1 MTQVFLLHTAPS
13 LPDVF
18 DGLLTEHLPEANASH
33 LVDESLLA
41 DTVAHG
47 MLPRTRRRLVD
58 HLTRAEEQGAQ
69 AVLVTCSSLGEAV
82 EAARPFVS
90 VPVYRIDV
98 PMAAQAVAAG
108 SRIGILATLASTME
122 PTSRLIE
129 REARAQGRTV
139 ELTASVCDGAFEAL
153 RAGRTE
159 EHDAVVAAEAQK
171 LAATVDVLVLAQASM
186 ARVIDALPA
195 GSLDIPVLSSPR
207 TGVAQLANAAD
218 ADPGVVGG

>member
-1 MTQVFLLHTAPS
+1 MTPVFLLHTAPS
-13 LPDVF
+13 LPAVF
-18 DGLLTEHLPEANASH
+18 DGLLTEHVPGVNASH

-58 HLTRAEEQGAQ
+58 HLARAEEQGAQ

-82 EAARPFVS
+82 ESARPFVS

-98 PMAAQAVAAG
+98 PMVAQAVATG
-108 SRIGILATLASTME
+108 SRIGILATVESTLE
-122 PTSRLIE
+122 PTRRLIE
-129 REARAQGRTV
+129 REAQHQGRTV
-139 ELTASVCDGAFEAL
+139 EMTASVCDGAFQAL
-153 RAGRTE
+153 RAGRLT
-159 EHDAVVAAEAQK
+159 EHDAMVAAEAHK

-195 GSLDIPVLSSPR
+195 GSIQIPVLSSPR
-207 TGVAQLANAAD
+207 SGVAQLAGVAD
-218 ADPGVVGG
+218 APHD